1 MLAHHRLSP
10 VQLARRTREIPGV
23 RHRGERSKQSQ
34 VKVGKGCSQSF
45 LAYRLFTGGRGLPS
59 RSGQLPG
66 MDVASTY
73 LKAILGSAGP
83 WIILA
88 LAVPIVALGERTV
101 RLVPVLR
108 RWCIPE
114 AVIGGLWASGGLYVL
129 GRLELIEPIR
139 PEVRAWAW
147 AALIRPEPTWLRDS
161 NLGVHE
167 PLLVAFFTCVGLNA
181 SWERVRSVARP
192 AVLFTA
198 ASAALVVLQNV
209 VGLTLATAL
218 GHSPLLGLVCGSV
231 SMTGGHG
238 TSLGFAPLLEDAG
251 LHGAAA
257 IGLAASTFGLLAGA
271 LLGGPVGAG
280 RYPQPS
286 PPATRRTAGRPA
298 PSIVSQLGEVIRQ
311 PRSTTAHVVVIVLC
325 MKAGAWLG
333 YATAMAGLT
342 LPVQVGGMLFGVAVR
357 RWLDWRETPWF
368 RDDILT
374 SLGSIALS
382 VFLAVAIATI
392 DLEPLGRVAADAL
405 FILGAQVLV
414 TVAFAYHVTFRW
426 MGATYSA
433 AVMAAGH
440 AAFALGA
447 TPTAV
452 IAIERLENR
461 NGPAPEARIVVPLV
475 AAFLFEVPHAVLITG
490 FLHWPD

>member
-1 MLAHHRLSP
+1 
-10 VQLARRTREIPGV
+10 
-23 RHRGERSKQSQ
+23 
-34 VKVGKGCSQSF
+34 
-45 LAYRLFTGGRGLPS
+45 
-59 RSGQLPG
+59 
-66 MDVASTY
+66 MDVASAY
-73 LKAILGSAGP
+73 LRAILIDP
-83 WIILA
+83 WCVLA
-88 LAVPIVALGERTV
+88 LAIPIVVLGERTV
-101 RLVPVLR
+101 RLVPALR
-108 RWCIPE
+108 RWCLPE
-114 AVIGGLWASGGLYVL
+114 AVIGGLWASGILSL
-129 GRLELIEPIR
+129 L
-139 PEVRAWAW
+139 AWLDVTDPVESDVDAW
-147 AALIRPEPTWLRDS
+147 VWASLIRAEPSWMDNAT
-161 NLGVHE
+161 LGVHE
-167 PLLVAFFTCVGLNA
+167 PLLVGFFTCVGLSA
-181 SWERVRSVARP
+181 SWDRVQRVIRP
-192 AVLFTA
+192 TSRLIAA
-198 ASAALVVLQNV
+198 ASALVVVQNL
-209 VGLTLATAL
+209 VGISLAGLL
-218 GHSPLLGLVCGSV
+218 GQPPLLGLVCGSV

-251 LHGAAA
+251 LQGAAA

-368 RDDILT
+368 RDAVLT
-374 SLGSIALS
+374 TLGSIALS

-392 DLEPLGRVAADAL
+392 DLEPLGRVAGDAL

-475 AAFLFEVPHAVLITG
+475 AAFLFEIPHAVLITG